1 MAIHFYE
8 KGQLSSGFH
17 GWQVTATLRGKR
29 CQKYFSLLPP
39 ASAIPNDFWYR
50 YQETRAR
57 YYDARWSARS
67 AALKYIDALKTNHPN
82 TRPCRGVGFR
92 GITMGITTGERIDQ
106 ERCYFSVNEP
116 GNPVRFF
123 ITKDC
128 TLSQA
133 WEQAVVHWGKVFDI
147 RPKDIE
153 MKRKH
158 PVGPSAFKALRKQ
171 LNEHEGYN
179 ISVEALHHVYAEQRA
194 QIERQK
200 ASEQTQG
207 EVTEDDLLGW
217 YASLKREISEYQNR

>member
-1 MAIHFYE
+1 
-8 KGQLSSGFH
+8 
-17 GWQVTATLRGKR
+17 
-29 CQKYFSLLPP
+29 
-39 ASAIPNDFWYR
+39 
-50 YQETRAR
+50 
-57 YYDARWSARS
+57 
-67 AALKYIDALKTNHPN
+67 
-82 TRPCRGVGFR
+82 
-92 GITMGITTGERIDQ
+92 
-106 ERCYFSVNEP
+106 VNEP

-133 WEQAVVHWGKVFDI
+133 WEQAVDHWGDVFDI

-179 ISVEALHHVYAEQRA
+179 ISVEALHDVYAEQRA

-217 YASLKREISEYQNR
+217 YASLKQEISEYQNR

>member
-29 CQKYFSLLPP
+29 YQKYFSLIPP
-39 ASAIPNDFWYR
+39 KSTTPAEFWYR

-67 AALKYIDALKTNHPN
+67 AALQYIDALKTNHPK
-82 TRPCRGVGFR
+82 TRSCRGVGFR
-92 GITMGITTGERIDQ
+92 GITMGITTGDRVDQ

-116 GNPVRFF
+116 GRPVRFY
-123 ITKDC
+123 INEDC

-133 WEQAVVHWGKVFDI
+133 WCQAVDHWGHVFGI

-153 MKRKH
+153 RKRKD
-158 PVGPSAFKALRKQ
+158 PVSPAAFKALRKQ
-171 LNEHEGYN
+171 INGHEGGN
-179 ISVEALHHVYAEQRA
+179 ISVEVLHDVYTEQRA
-194 QIERQK
+194 NIERQK
-200 ASEQTQG
+200 AREQTQG

-217 YASLKREISEYQNR
+217 YASLKQEIAEYQNR